1 MYVLRTTFVVT
12 SNRTCV
18 YYCPTVLMTI
28 LLEPT
33 TTFKRVFQLFQ
44 HTKKMTQIY
53 NLGLIALY
61 PTKLNNNI
69 KIVRLQSVPYRDVA
83 LL

>member
-1 MYVLRTTFVVT
+1 MYLVHVHVSLI
-12 SNRTCV
+12 
-18 YYCPTVLMTI
+18 TI

-33 TTFKRVFQLFQ
+33 TTFKSEYFN
-44 HTKKMTQIY
+44 TKKMTQIY